1 MILRTW
7 SGSRV
12 DTKDKGW
19 RIVGPVLMGWL
30 RYFRDTWWF
39 YFRQWLLPAG
49 WLLVTR
55 DNVPPA
61 GSIVGYFLWSI
72 PYAIPPSHPYYEYEL
87 HTVIQAWPSET
98 LRDHLHTP
106 GMPEKW
112 LAVARQILQA
122 RGQ

>member
-1 MILRTW
+1 VILRTW

-30 RYFRDTWWF
+30 RYF
-39 YFRQWLLPAG
+39 G

-72 PYAIPPSHPYYEYEL
+72 PYAIPPSHPDYEYEL